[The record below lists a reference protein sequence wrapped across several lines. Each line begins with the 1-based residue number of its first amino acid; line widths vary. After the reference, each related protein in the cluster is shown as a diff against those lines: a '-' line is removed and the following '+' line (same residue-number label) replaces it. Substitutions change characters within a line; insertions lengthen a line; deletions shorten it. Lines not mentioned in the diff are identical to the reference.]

1 MRSRHLWQAD
11 VHFGGVLAGMALA
24 ALTVT
29 AISAAAQSTNAS
41 PHCRPIG
48 GTLMTNFIDQNTTL
62 GTVTGDLAGA
72 VSAVVIEPPTF
83 PDDQTAVFRVQHRW
97 VTESGDMVRLAL
109 AEAVARLTAPNVYGI
124 VSYPVTITGGT
135 GAFQHATGSI
145 TSIGAVDLNT
155 GRTVF
160 RYTGQLCLQAPAH

>member
-1 MRSRHLWQAD
+1 
-11 VHFGGVLAGMALA
+11 
-24 ALTVT
+24 
-29 AISAAAQSTNAS
+29 
-41 PHCRPIG
+41 
-48 GTLMTNFIDQNTTL
+48 MTNFIDQNTTL

-97 VTESGDMVRLAL
+97 V
-109 AEAVARLTAPNVYGI
+109 
-124 VSYPVTITGGT
+124 
-135 GAFQHATGSI
+135 
-145 TSIGAVDLNT
+145 DLNT